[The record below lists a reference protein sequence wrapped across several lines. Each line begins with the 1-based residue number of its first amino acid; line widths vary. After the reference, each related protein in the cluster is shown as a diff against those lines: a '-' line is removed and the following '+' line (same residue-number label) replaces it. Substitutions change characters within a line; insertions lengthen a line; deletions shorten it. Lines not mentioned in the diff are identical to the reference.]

1 MEVVFPICIWNIIS
15 SLEIMYFKC
24 IKGKKILFR
33 YIPRMSHHMCAE
45 CGWGIHEMFQK
56 PQKLQFIICHL
67 YIHSK
72 IVIVIYVTKNEEYV
86 ALLVIAVLV
95 ITIMKRDIFYN
106 KANTWN
112 SPDFPR
118 RELWAELTNLFFL
131 QYVGIWF
138 DWILYKST

>member
-1 MEVVFPICIWNIIS
+1 
-15 SLEIMYFKC
+15 
-24 IKGKKILFR
+24 
-33 YIPRMSHHMCAE
+33 
-45 CGWGIHEMFQK
+45 MFQK
-56 PQKLQFIICHL
+56 PQKLQCIICHL
-67 YIHSK
+67 HIHSK

-106 KANTWN
+106 KANSWN

-131 QYVGIWF
+131 QYVGI
-138 DWILYKST
+138 